1 MEAVLLE
8 FRLMHARSTTAFDA
22 EADVEAQSLE
32 QFSVVATQTLRVEL
46 PLRGGASFFPLT
58 FDDWHFCFAP
68 LVVHAALLEYR
79 RATPANS
86 AQFGA
91 TPRNSAQFS

>member
-1 MEAVLLE
+1 MVEHEAGDA
-8 FRLMHARSTTAFDA
+8 RHAIKLDA

-79 RATPANS
+79 RAIIPANA
-86 AQFGA
+86 AQLGA